1 MLAGIEALTIF
12 ADHDHAG
19 LAAAQACAERW
30 QAAGCEA
37 FIRWPKGL
45 GRDYA
50 DEAGR

>member
-1 MLAGIEALTIF
+1 VLAGIEALTCF
-12 ADHDHAG
+12 ADHDSTG
-19 LAAAQACAERW
+19 LNAAQACAERW